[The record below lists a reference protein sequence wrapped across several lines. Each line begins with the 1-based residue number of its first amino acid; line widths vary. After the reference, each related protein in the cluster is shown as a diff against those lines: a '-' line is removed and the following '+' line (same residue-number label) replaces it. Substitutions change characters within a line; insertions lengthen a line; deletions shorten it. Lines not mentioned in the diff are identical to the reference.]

1 MGGRWP
7 ESEYADGTYYDLQNP
22 WSADDAFFLALAW
35 REGGPVLDLGC
46 GTGRLAR
53 AMANAGLDVT
63 GIDAEKAMLAQARVL
78 DAGAGTRY
86 ILGDA
91 RTFALDRRF
100 RVIVMTA
107 HGFQHLLTEADQAAA
122 LTRIAAHLEP
132 GGCFA
137 FDLRNLA
144 AQDFTR
150 PGRYRPWESF
160 QDEAGRRVTVET
172 APHWDRASGIAS
184 YYLRRRPEGGT
195 IRRSK
200 VRLRYTEVTALDRLL
215 AAAGLVVEARYGD
228 WPCEPFHAASPEII
242 TVCRRA

>member
-22 WSADDAFFLALAW
+22 WSADDAFFLALAR
-35 REGGPVLDLGC
+35 REGGLVLDLGC

-53 AMANAGLDVT
+53 ALAKAGLDVAA
-63 GIDAEKAMLAQARVL
+63 IDAEPAMLAQARTL
-78 DAGAGTRY
+78 DAGVRY
-86 ILGDA
+86 SVGDA

-100 RVIVMTA
+100 QVIVMTA

-122 LTRIAAHLEP
+122 LARIAAHLAP
-132 GGCFA
+132 DGCLA

-144 AQDFTR
+144 DQDFSQ
-150 PGRYRPWESF
+150 PGRFRPWESF
-160 QDEAGRRVTVET
+160 QDAAGRSVTVET
-172 APHWDRASGIAS
+172 APHWDRASGIAT
-184 YYLRRRPEGGT
+184 YYLRRRAEGGT

-200 VRLRYTEVTALDRLL
+200 VRLRYTEVTVLDRLL

-228 WPCEPFHAASPEII
+228 WPDAPFHPASPEII